1 MLLSD
6 RTWKRKYT
14 REDGDLV
21 RKFYVPALSTAV
33 RYDRITGYF
42 MAGSLA
48 LASAGIEHLAL
59 NEGTMRLIVGCTLD
73 EPEVKAIEA
82 GLAMDEVLGDK
93 IGQAL
98 PETVEGDDRQ
108 ALELLAWL
116 VCRRILDIRIAI
128 RCTPVTRRPIG
139 GTVIFHEKCGIIEDK
154 TGDRLA
160 FTGSLNE
167 TVQGWRL
174 NGESISVFTS
184 WGPAAEYVDDED
196 GAFNRYWHDKADSV
210 MVVDVP
216 TAVRDALLKFL
227 PPDDEAPERMRR
239 AAQADDNPGNEEQLE
254 DASVPEPIM
263 PEGDSPAERR
273 TEVWDQLAAAANDPT
288 GGVWVGEATSPVEA
302 WPHQRKAFLRMY
314 GDTPDHA
321 PRLLVADE
329 VGLGKTI
336 QAGLLIRQSWLA
348 GRMRRAIILA
358 PANVCPQWQSEL
370 REKFALN
377 WPLYD
382 GQCMHRY
389 DPATQTT
396 VATPV
401 SRLAWSN
408 EPFVIMSSHLARRRD
423 RRPELLT
430 AEEYDLVVVDE
441 AHHARVSRTGRKSE
455 PNMLMRL
462 LRDLRARTRGLVLLT
477 ATPLQTNALELYDLL
492 ALLGLPDEWTPDEF
506 ERYFEALREPLV
518 PTSAFEACVRL
529 FQAAEQTYGA
539 LIEPRAAAIG
549 AGGSKPALSRV
560 AVRTVLTALRGES
573 SIRRRRLSPED
584 RRAAIR
590 IMLGWTPI
598 TALVSRHTR
607 ALLRRYRAEGKL
619 DARIATRVVADRFID
634 MSSEERE
641 LYEATEK
648 LITDAYAS
656 ADEKKRAAIG
666 FVLTIYRKRLSSSFT
681 ALSCSLRGRLERAKD
696 TDDDLVGLE
705 DEGQEIDADEAAESD
720 REARQLLETA
730 AIENLLAR
738 IALLPPDSKAVALAR
753 ELRTLEA
760 DGYNQTMVFTGYTD
774 TMDSLRDWLARESG
788 REVICFSGRGGE
800 VRGTDG
806 RWRPVS
812 RADIKRRFRKGD
824 GDILLCTDAAAEGLN
839 FQFCGSL
846 INYDMPWNP
855 MRVEQRIGRVDR
867 LGQQFDEIRIVNLHY
882 ADTIETQV
890 YQALSS
896 RIRLFETLVGGLQPI
911 LSSVSKRIAELALSG
926 AHVDIDAMI
935 ASEMNQPPPSV
946 DLDDE
951 EAALDDMPL
960 MGKPALDL
968 TDLARIIGDPML
980 LPPGYQ
986 AAWLSTHEWTVSTDA
1001 LSKPVRVTLN
1011 RDFYGKNFDSAE
1023 FWTPGSP
1030 AFPTFTPTPSPEL
1043 AARAA

>member
-1 MLLSD
+1 MLLTD
-6 RTWKRKYT
+6 RPWKRKYT

-42 MAGSLA
+42 TAGSLA

-73 EPEVKAIEA
+73 EAEVKAIEA
-82 GLAMDEVLGDK
+82 GLAMDEMLAEK

-98 PETVEGDDRQ
+98 PDAVEGNERQ

-116 VCRRILDIRIAI
+116 VCHRLLDIRVAI

-184 WGPAAEYVDDED
+184 WGPAADYVDDED
-196 GAFNRYWHDKADSV
+196 AAFNQYWHDKADSV
-210 MVVDVP
+210 LVVDVP

-239 AAQADDNPGNEEQLE
+239 AAQADDDVQPNDEHDDEHAVE
-254 DASVPEPIM
+254 DPIVPEV
-263 PEGDSPAERR
+263 DSPAERR
-273 TEVWDQLAAAANDPT
+273 ADVWDHLAAAANDPI

-314 GDTPDHA
+314 GPATDHA

-358 PANVCPQWQSEL
+358 PANVCPQWQAEL

-396 VATPV
+396 ISTPV
-401 SRLAWSN
+401 SRIAWSR

-430 AEEYDLVVVDE
+430 AEEYDLVIVDE
-441 AHHARVSRTGRKSE
+441 AHHARVSRTGNKSE

-462 LRDLRARTRGLVLLT
+462 LRELRDRTRGLVLLT

-518 PTSAFEACVRL
+518 PTSAFEACVKL
-529 FQAAEQTYGA
+529 YQATERTYGA
-539 LIEPRAAAIG
+539 LPEQRAAAIG
-549 AGGSKPALSRV
+549 AGGRNPALSRV
-560 AVRTVLTALRGES
+560 AVRTVLAALRGES
-573 SIRRRRLSPED
+573 SIRRRRLSPEH
-584 RRAAIR
+584 RRAAIN
-590 IMLGWTPI
+590 IMLAWTP
-598 TALVSRHTR
+598 TAALVSRHTR

-619 DARIATRVVADRFID
+619 DAKIADRKVEDRFIV
-634 MSSEERE
+634 MSPDERK

-648 LITDAYAS
+648 LITDAYAN

-681 ALSCSLRGRLERAKD
+681 ALSCSLRGRLDRAKD

-705 DEGQEIDADEAAESD
+705 DEGQEVDVDEAAESD
-720 REARQLLETA
+720 RQARQLLESS
-730 AIENLLAR
+730 AIEDLLAR
-738 IALLPPDSKAVALAR
+738 IALLPPDSKAIALAR
-753 ELRTLEA
+753 ELSELAA
-760 DGYNQTMVFTGYTD
+760 DGYQQTMVFTGYTD
-774 TMDSLRDWLARESG
+774 TMDSLRDWLAKETG
-788 REVICFSGRGGE
+788 RDVICFSGRGGE

-812 RADIKRRFRKGD
+812 RADIKRRFRSGD

-867 LGQQFDEIRIVNLHY
+867 LGQKFDEIRIVNLHY

-890 YQALSS
+890 YQALAA
-896 RIRLFETLVGGLQPI
+896 RIRIFETMVGGLQPI

-926 AHVDIDAMI
+926 ALVDVEAMI
-935 ASEMNQPPPSV
+935 ASEMNQPPPAV

-951 EAALDDMPL
+951 DAALDEMPL

-968 TDLARIIGDPML
+968 VGLAKIIGDPIL

-986 AAWLSTHEWTVSTDA
+986 AAWLSAHEWTVSTDT
-1001 LSKPVRVTLN
+1001 LSKPVRVTLS

-1030 AFPTFTPTPSPEL
+1030 AFPAFQPRTSG
-1043 AARAA
+1043 

>member
-1 MLLSD
+1 M
-6 RTWKRKYT
+6 
-14 REDGDLV
+14 

-42 MAGSLA
+42 TAGSLA

-59 NEGTMRLIVGCTLD
+59 NEGTMRLIVGCTLN
-73 EPEVKAIEA
+73 EAEVQAIEA
-82 GLAMDEVLGDK
+82 GLAMGDVITEKLGE
-93 IGQAL
+93 AL
-98 PETVEGDDRQ
+98 PATVEGDDRQ

-116 VCRRILDIRIAI
+116 VCHRLLHIRVAI
-128 RCTPVTRRPIG
+128 RCTPTTRRPIG
-139 GTVIFHEKCGIIEDK
+139 GTIIFHEKCGIVEDK

-167 TVQGWRL
+167 TIQGWRL

-184 WGPAAEYVDDED
+184 WGAAAEYVDDED
-196 GAFNRYWHDKADSV
+196 AAFNRYWHDKADSV
-210 MVVDVP
+210 LVVDVP

-227 PPDDEAPERMRR
+227 PPDDQAPERLRK
-239 AAQADDNPGNEEQLE
+239 AAQSIDAAAPGDDTPEADLD
-254 DASVPEPIM
+254 DAQPAPEI
-263 PEGDSPAERR
+263 ESPAERR
-273 TEVWDQLAAAANDPT
+273 SKVWETIAAAANDPI
-288 GGVWVGEATSPVEA
+288 GGVWVGEATGPVDP

-314 GDTPDHA
+314 GEAPDHA
-321 PRLLVADE
+321 PSLLIADE

-336 QAGLLIRQSWLA
+336 QAGLLVRQAWLA

-358 PANVCPQWQSEL
+358 PANVCPQWQAEL

-396 VATPV
+396 IATPV
-401 SRLAWSN
+401 SRLAWSR
-408 EPFVIMSSHLARRRD
+408 EPYVIMSSHLARRRD

-430 AEEYDLVVVDE
+430 AEEYDLVIVDE
-441 AHHARVSRTGRKSE
+441 AHHARVSRTGRKTD

-462 LRDLRARTRGLVLLT
+462 LRELRLRTKGLVLLT

-492 ALLGLPDEWTPDEF
+492 ALLGLPDEWTTEEF
-506 ERYFEALREPLV
+506 ERYFEALREPHM
-518 PTSAFEACVRL
+518 PTSSFENCARL
-529 FQAAEQTYGA
+529 FQATERFYGA
-539 LIEPRAAAIG
+539 LTENHAAALG
-549 AGGSKPALSRV
+549 AGGRRPPLSRV
-560 AVRTVLTALRGES
+560 ATRTILPALRGES
-573 SIRRRRLSPED
+573 SIKRRRLSPED
-584 RRAAIR
+584 RQAAIR
-590 IMLGWTPI
+590 IMLKWTPV

-619 DARIATRVVADRFID
+619 DARIATRVVVDRFID
-634 MSSEERE
+634 MSDAERE

-648 LITDAYAS
+648 LITDAYAT
-656 ADEKKRAAIG
+656 ADEKKRAAVG

-681 ALSCSLRGRLERAKD
+681 ALSCSLRGRLERAKE

-705 DEGQEIDADEAAESD
+705 DEGQEVDLDEAAESD
-720 REARQLLETA
+720 RQARQLLESS
-730 AIENLLAR
+730 AIEDLLAR
-738 IALLPPDSKAVALAR
+738 IALLPPDSKAVALAS
-753 ELRTLEA
+753 ELKLLEA
-760 DGYNQTMVFTGYTD
+760 GGYQQTMVFTGYTD
-774 TMDSLRDWLARESG
+774 TMDSLRDWLGRETG

-812 RADIKRRFRKGD
+812 RSDIKRRFRSGQ

-855 MRVEQRIGRVDR
+855 MRVEQRIGRIDR
-867 LGQQFDEIRIVNLHY
+867 LGQKFDDICIVNLHY

-890 YQALSS
+890 YQALAS

-911 LSSVSKRIAELALSG
+911 LSSVSRRIAAMALSG
-926 AHVDIDAMI
+926 ATVDIDAMI
-935 ASEMNQPPPSV
+935 ANEMNQPPPAV

-951 EAALDDMPL
+951 DAVLEDMPQ
-960 MGKPALDL
+960 MGRPALDL
-968 TDLARIIGDPML
+968 ERLARIIGDPDI
-980 LPPGYQ
+980 LPLGYQ
-986 AAWLSTHEWTVSTDA
+986 ASWLSPHEWTITTDA
-1001 LSKPVRVTLN
+1001 LSKPVRVTLS
-1011 RDFYGKNFDSAE
+1011 REFYGKNSDSSE

-1030 AFPTFTPTPSPEL
+1030 AFPAIEL
-1043 AARAA
+1043 SR

>member
-21 RKFYVPALSTAV
+21 RRFYVPALSTAV

-42 MAGSLA
+42 SAGSLA
-48 LASAGIEHLAL
+48 LAAAGIEHLAL

-73 EPEVKAIEA
+73 EAEVHAIEA
-82 GLAMDEVLGDK
+82 GLVMGDLLFDK
-93 IGQAL
+93 LGQAL
-98 PETVEGDDRQ
+98 PNTVEGDDRQ

-116 VCRRILDIRIAI
+116 VCHRLLDIRVAI

-139 GTVIFHEKCGIIEDK
+139 GTVIFHEKCGIIADK
-154 TGDRLA
+154 TGDRIA

-196 GAFNRYWHDKADSV
+196 AAFARYWNDKADSV

-227 PPDDEAPERMRR
+227 PPDDEMPERMRC
-239 AAQADDNPGNEEQLE
+239 AAQTDDDNLRDHQPVENVPVVEPAI
-254 DASVPEPIM
+254 ASA
-263 PEGDSPAERR
+263 DSPAQRR
-273 TEVWDQLAAAANDPT
+273 SEVWQKVATAANDPI
-288 GGVWVGEATSPVEA
+288 GGIWVGEATSPVEA

-314 GDTPDHA
+314 GETPNHA

-348 GRMRRAIILA
+348 GRMRRGIILA
-358 PANVCPQWQSEL
+358 PANVCPQWQAEL

-401 SRLAWSN
+401 SRLAWSQ

-430 AEEYDLVVVDE
+430 AEEYDLVVIDE

-462 LRDLRARTRGLVLLT
+462 LRDLRDRTRGLVLLT

-518 PTSAFEACVRL
+518 PTSAFEACVHL
-529 FQAAEQTYGA
+529 FQATERAYGA
-539 LIEPRAAAIG
+539 LTEIRAAAMG
-549 AGGSKPALSRV
+549 AGGGKPPLSRV
-560 AVRTVLTALRGES
+560 AVRTVLAALRGES

-598 TALVSRHTR
+598 ATLVSRHTR

-619 DARIATRVVADRFID
+619 DAKIATRVVADRFID
-634 MSSEERE
+634 MSGEERE

-681 ALSCSLRGRLERAKD
+681 ALSCSLRGRLERARD
-696 TDDDLVGLE
+696 TDDDMVGLE
-705 DEGQEIDADEAAESD
+705 DEGQEVDAEEAAESD

-730 AIENLLAR
+730 AIEELLAR
-738 IALLPPDSKAVALAR
+738 IALLPPDSKAVALAH
-753 ELRTLEA
+753 ELRALES
-760 DGYNQTMVFTGYTD
+760 DGYKQTMVFTGYTD
-774 TMDSLRDWLARESG
+774 TMDSLRDWLARETG

-806 RWRPVS
+806 RWRSVS
-812 RADIKRRFRKGD
+812 RADIKRRFRKGE

-926 AHVDIDAMI
+926 AHVEIDAMI
-935 ASEMNQPPPSV
+935 AGEMNQPPPPV
-946 DLDDE
+946 DLDNED
-951 EAALDDMPL
+951 AALDDMPL
-960 MGKPALDL
+960 MGRPALDL
-968 TDLARIIGDPML
+968 ADLARIIEDPIL
-980 LPPGYQ
+980 LPPDYH
-986 AAWLSTHEWTVSTDA
+986 AAWLSAHEWTVSTDA
-1001 LSKPVRVTLN
+1001 LSKPIRVTLD

-1030 AFPTFTPTPSPEL
+1030 AFPGFSP
-1043 AARAA
+1043 AAFDDA

>member
-6 RTWKRKYT
+6 RIWKRKYT

-21 RKFYVPALSTAV
+21 RKFYVPALSTAK

-42 MAGSLA
+42 NAEGLA

-73 EPEVKAIEA
+73 DAEVKAVEE
-82 GLAMDEVLGDK
+82 GLSMGEMLSDK
-93 IGQAL
+93 LGQAL
-98 PETVEGDDRQ
+98 PAAKEGDERQ

-116 VCRRILDIRIAI
+116 VCHRLLDIKVAVRCRPGTRI
-128 RCTPVTRRPIG
+128 PVG
-139 GTVIFHEKCGIIEDK
+139 GTTIFHEKCGIVEDK

-167 TVQGWRL
+167 TYQGWRL
-174 NGESISVFTS
+174 NGETISVFTS

-196 GAFNRYWHDKADSV
+196 AAFDRYWKNEADSV
-210 MVVDVP
+210 IVVDVP
-216 TAVRDALLKFL
+216 TAVRDELLKFL
-227 PPDDEAPERMRR
+227 PPDDEAPRRLKR
-239 AAQADDNPGNEEQLE
+239 AAKEQEDQPTAEEPNVEIEEPAPVE
-254 DASVPEPIM
+254 DV
-263 PEGDSPAERR
+263 SPAERR
-273 TEVWDQLAAAANDPT
+273 AEVWDSIANAATNPD
-288 GGVWVGEATSPVEA
+288 GGIWVGEATSPVEA

-314 GDTPDHA
+314 GDAPDHA

-358 PANVCPQWQSEL
+358 PANVCPQWQAEL

-401 SRLAWSN
+401 SRTAWSR

-430 AEEYDLVVVDE
+430 ADEYDLVVVDE

-506 ERYFEALREPLV
+506 ERYFQALREPLV
-518 PTSAFEACVRL
+518 PASALEACARL
-529 FQAAEQTYGA
+529 FQATEREYGSIAEH
-539 LIEPRAAAIG
+539 RAAAMG
-549 AGGSKPALSRV
+549 AGGRNPPLSRV
-560 AVRTVLTALRGES
+560 AVRTVLAALRGES
-573 SIRRRRLSPED
+573 SIKRRRLGPTE
-584 RRAAIR
+584 RQAAVR
-590 IMLGWTPI
+590 IMLGHTPI
-598 TALVSRHTR
+598 SALVSRHTR

-634 MSSEERE
+634 MSPAERE

-648 LITDAYAS
+648 LITDAYAT
-656 ADEKKRAAIG
+656 ADEKTRAAVG

-681 ALSCSLRGRLERAKD
+681 ALACSLRGRLERAKD
-696 TDDDLVGLE
+696 SDDDLVGLE
-705 DEGQEIDADEAAESD
+705 DEGQEVDADEAAEHD
-720 REARQLLETA
+720 REARQLLEA
-730 AIENLLAR
+730 DAIQSLLDR
-738 IALLPPDSKAVALAR
+738 IAQLPPDSKALALAR
-753 ELRTLEA
+753 ELKTLEA
-760 DGYNQTMVFTGYTD
+760 DGYQQTMVFTGYTD
-774 TMDSLRDWLARESG
+774 TMDALRDWLARETG
-788 REVICFSGRGGE
+788 REIICFSGRGGE
-800 VRGTDG
+800 VRGVDG

-812 RADIKRRFRKGD
+812 RADIKRRFRAGQGD
-824 GDILLCTDAAAEGLN
+824 VLLCTDAAAEGLN

-867 LGQQFDEIRIVNLHY
+867 LGQRFDDIRIVNLHY

-926 AHVDIDAMI
+926 AHVDIDAMV
-935 ASEMNQPPPSV
+935 AGQVNQPPPAV

-951 EAALDDMPL
+951 DAALDEMPTL
-960 MGKPALDL
+960 GRAALDL
-968 TDLARIIGDPML
+968 ADLVRVIGDADL

-986 AAWLSTHEWTVSTDA
+986 AATLSPKEWTVSTDT
-1001 LSKPVRVTLN
+1001 LTKPVRVTLD

-1030 AFPTFTPTPSPEL
+1030 AFPGGAPASGALPS
-1043 AARAA
+1043 RAAA